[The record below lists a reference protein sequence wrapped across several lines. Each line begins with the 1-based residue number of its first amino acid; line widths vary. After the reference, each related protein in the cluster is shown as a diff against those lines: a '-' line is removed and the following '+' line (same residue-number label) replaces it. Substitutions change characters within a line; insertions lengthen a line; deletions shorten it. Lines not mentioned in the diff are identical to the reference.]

1 MTIEMWPLGRIVPY
15 AKNARKIPQRAIDKV
30 AASLR
35 EFGWQQPIVVDTAG
49 VIVVGHTRLLAAR
62 QLGWTEAPVLVADKL
77 TPTQIAAYRLMDN
90 RSHEESGWNLEL
102 LGPELIDLKAM
113 NFDLSLTGFE
123 LRELRKLVPE
133 KHDEPPAEMDKAEE
147 LQRKWKVERGQV
159 WEIDEHRLMCGDST
173 NGADVALLM
182 NGALARLVFADPPYG
197 VGFERGKFVG
207 RDKAAKSGIFSPIVN
222 DDLRGSSLALFIA
235 RALTC
240 AREVADEASVY
251 CWSPPL
257 HEGFAILEGIG
268 RAGWK
273 VQSQIIW
280 RKTPF
285 VIGRADY
292 HWQHEVCWYGFM
304 EKHRWFGGRDKSTV
318 WDVPKAQ
325 LMDSHP
331 TMKPVLLPSIALSN
345 SSEIGEI
352 TLDPFIGAGST
363 MVAAQNLN
371 RRCYGLEIEPKY
383 CAVILERMTAM
394 GLTPVCFQPIKE
406 KHAARRSKQVQAV

>member
-15 AKNARKIPQRAIDKV
+15 PKNARKIPQRAIDKV

-62 QLGWTEAPVLVADKL
+62 QLGWTEVPVLVADKL
-77 TPTQIAAYRLMDN
+77 TPAQIAAYRLMDN

-123 LRELRKLVPE
+123 LRELGKLVPE
-133 KHDEPPAEMDKAEE
+133 KHDDPPAEIDRAEE

-159 WEIDEHRLMCGDST
+159 WEMGEHRLMCGDARKDIYT
-173 NGADVALLM
+173 LLADAKVD
-182 NGALARLVFADPPYG
+182 LVVTDPPYG
-197 VGFERGKFVG
+197 VGVDYGECKDETGQITELMLEILPTLRRFPVVLLTCGQPVMFNYPAPTWVLAWIHPAPSGGCPWGFCGLNPILAYGADPYLAKGLG
-207 RDKAAKSGIFSPIVN
+207 RQPDTLVLAADRKGVEGHPTPKPLAVWEW
-222 DDLRGSSLALFIA
+222 LLKRGS
-235 RALTC
+235 
-240 AREVADEASVY
+240 
-251 CWSPPL
+251 PL
-257 HEGFAILEGIG
+257 PGE
-268 RAGWK
+268 
-273 VQSQIIW
+273 
-280 RKTPF
+280 
-285 VIGRADY
+285 
-292 HWQHEVCWYGFM
+292 
-304 EKHRWFGGRDKSTV
+304 TV
-318 WDVPKAQ
+318 
-325 LMDSHP
+325 
-331 TMKPVLLPSIALSN
+331 
-345 SSEIGEI
+345 
-352 TLDPFIGAGST
+352 LDCFLGSGTT

-394 GLTPVCFQPIKE
+394 GLTPVRFQPIKE